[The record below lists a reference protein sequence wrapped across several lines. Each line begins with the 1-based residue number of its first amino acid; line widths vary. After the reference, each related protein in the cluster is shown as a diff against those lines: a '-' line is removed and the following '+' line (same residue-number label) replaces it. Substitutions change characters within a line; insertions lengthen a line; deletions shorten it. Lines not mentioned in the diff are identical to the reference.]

1 VFSSEKRARRGKK
14 EDWSEI
20 FETLGRIGLA
30 QRQKVPKK
38 DAADALEKCMLAVLC
53 LERFLM
59 DARVEGW
66 LGTQGVRQGSGA
78 LRSE

>member
-1 VFSSEKRARRGKK
+1 MERRGL
-14 EDWSEI
+14 SGL
-20 FETLGRIGLA
+20 FEPLEKIGLA
-30 QRQKVPKK
+30 HRETFPSLI
-38 DAADALEKCMLAVLC
+38 AADALAKCMLAVLC

-59 DARVEGW
+59 DARVGGW

>member
-1 VFSSEKRARRGKK
+1 MERRGL
-14 EDWSEI
+14 SGL
-20 FETLGRIGLA
+20 FEPIERIGQA
-30 QRQKVPKK
+30 HRQTVPKK
-38 DAADALEKCMLAVLC
+38 DAADALAKCMLAVLC

-59 DARVEGW
+59 DARVGGW